1 MFGRVE
7 ALMAEVSVSPGIS
20 QTQGHAP
27 RREGF
32 LPCGWGF
39 PSHLILPGPPSCSQ
53 GHRPVPWL
61 LFPTASEHRHLG
73 MSLSF
78 SGVIAAHLPV
88 ETVSGGE
95 ISQKTPSSGSRA
107 REEGRRATGR

>member
-1 MFGRVE
+1 
-7 ALMAEVSVSPGIS
+7 MAEVSVSPGIS

-39 PSHLILPGPPSCSQ
+39 PSHLISPGPPSCSQ
-53 GHRPVPWL
+53 GHRPVPRL
-61 LFPTASEHRHLG
+61 LFPISSEHRHLG
-73 MSLSF
+73 ISLSF